1 MTNFIVGFS
10 TGALFFMFI
19 MAFMVAG
26 KNGDE

>member
-1 MTNFIVGFS
+1 MANFIVGVF

-19 MAFMVAG
+19 MAFMIAG